1 MVMPEQD
8 LVNYREL
15 IDEGLQGLASDP
27 VWPRAQIEFATAR
40 QRGDTIFLAGN
51 GGSAANANHL
61 AADLIYGVNQ
71 QGRGVFRVHSLA
83 ANPSVLTCLGNDIGY
98 ENIFSHQL
106 EALAESGDLLLVF
119 SGSGNSP
126 NILQALKAA
135 KKIGVTSMAL
145 LGYDGGGAKALADL
159 PIHFPIHDMQAVED
173 LHMIVGHLL
182 MKVLRGA
189 SS

>member
-1 MVMPEQD
+1 MNPEALLQKYKGF
-8 LVNYREL
+8 LL
-15 IDEGLQGLASDP
+15 EGLDILSRDP
-27 VWPRAQIEFATAR
+27 AWPKACEQVENLRKKK
-40 QRGDTIFLAGN
+40 GNLFLAGN

-71 QGRGVFRVHSLA
+71 QGRGTFRVHSLS
-83 ANPSVLTCLGNDIGY
+83 ANPSVTTCLGNDVGF

-106 EALAESGDLLLVF
+106 EALAGPGDLLLVF

-135 KKIGVTSMAL
+135 KKIGVTSVAL

-182 MKVLRGA
+182 MKTLRDC
-189 SS
+189 SR